1 MKTHIRF
8 IRILA
13 ATALFASPA
22 CGGDAAPNKA
32 DAKKVAAKADSKAD
46 TKVVDTKVVDTKV
59 EDKAPPAA
67 DPADSKIQLAATVAK
82 EISSAPDKADEIL
95 GKHGLDR
102 DKLDAL
108 MFEIAGDPALTKRYM
123 DARSQG

>member
-1 MKTHIRF
+1 MNTNIRF

-13 ATALFASPA
+13 ATALFALPA
-22 CGGDAAPNKA
+22 CGGDGANKA
-32 DAKKVAAKADSKAD
+32 DAKKVTAKADAKVADTKVAD
-46 TKVVDTKVVDTKV
+46 TKVVDTKPAEKT
-59 EDKAPPAA
+59 PPAA
-67 DPADSKIQLAATVAK
+67 DPADSKIQLAATVAR

-102 DKLDAL
+102 EKLDAL

-123 DARSQG
+123 DARSAT